1 MRGITISDRQPNNNT
16 LAVNLADILQ
26 LFGPKLASTEWEISD
41 IECLGTDSESLH
53 QLADTQTRVSGET
66 LLQIAS
72 NITQVIDGT
81 FVGYPDN
88 APEPNIIVRAVDSS
102 AYDVE
107 SSDETILTVLRQRFQ
122 QVEDLPEVEIQAN
135 KALNLQFTELWIDRT
150 AFPPQV
156 LILITNTSGQSY
168 VYNPSEN
175 YQLSFAGDTY
185 EASQTWLLTRQYKR
199 VEGRLPALT

>member
-26 LFGPKLASTEWEISD
+26 LLGPQLAVTEWKISD
-41 IECLGTDSESLH
+41 LECFGTQSDRLY

-66 LLQIAS
+66 LLQIAT

-81 FVGYPDN
+81 FAGYLKN
-88 APEPNIIVRAVDSS
+88 ESEPSIVLRVIDST
-102 AYDVE
+102 ACDVE
-107 SSDETILTVLRQRFQ
+107 SNDEAILTKLRQRFQ
-122 QVEDLPEVEIQAN
+122 NVEDLPEAETQP
-135 KALNLQFTELWIDRT
+135 NLEFTELWIDEA

-156 LILITNTSGQSY
+156 LILISDTSGRSF
-168 VYNPSEN
+168 VYNPGES

-185 EASQTWLLTRQYKR
+185 EAARTWLLTRQYQR